1 MLPLSC
7 PSGLFPEG
15 DALSQ
20 VLSQDK
26 LVHIC
31 SRLMPCVAFQK
42 ILTSPR
48 GRASHFGAT
57 SRAGG
62 HCSLPPV
69 PWCLSRLCLLCQ
81 RGLRRDLVC
90 RFLLGKTEVEV
101 GRRRKQG
108 HSPVSVMRGALVR
121 CPYPELSALPFLER
135 LTSCYRQSRGALRLL
150 KKASSLV
157 LPQEQPTTCCS
168 PWGHRCEKPALL
180 LSRDP
185 CPLSVRQRLWPGL
198 ALRAG

>member
-31 SRLMPCVAFQK
+31 SRLMSCVAFQK

-69 PWCLSRLCLLCQ
+69 PWCLSCLCLLCQ
-81 RGLRRDLVC
+81 RGPRRDLVC

-101 GRRRKQG
+101 GRRAEEEAR
-108 HSPVSVMRGALVR
+108 S
-121 CPYPELSALPFLER
+121 
-135 LTSCYRQSRGALRLL
+135 LTSQRDAGCARAVSLPGAV
-150 KKASSLV
+150 S
-157 LPQEQPTTCCS
+157 T
-168 PWGHRCEKPALL
+168 ALL
-180 LSRDP
+180 GETDFMLPPVRGSP
-185 CPLSVRQRLWPGL
+185 AASEESQFLGAASGATNNLLFTMGTPL
-198 ALRAG
+198 